1 MKIDFSWSLEDW
13 KSVFNQ
19 LLALISNFF
28 AALGIKL
35 FPDSPDYNPDWG
47 ELLSTTTKAGTEEEE

>member
-13 KSVFNQ
+13 KAVFDRF
-19 LLALISNFF
+19 LALVSNFF

-35 FPDSPDYNPDWG
+35 FPDSPDYSDWDDFTI
-47 ELLSTTTKAGTEEEE
+47 STKKPGSDDE